1 MKKTSEIK
9 TYLSVF
15 FVVCM
20 VVSNIITAK
29 QVQLPLGIVMTGGIL
44 IFPFTYILSDV
55 FSECYGYRWSRITC
69 YMAFLANMFAV
80 VLFQIVINTPAPSFW
95 DGQEAFAATLGS
107 TPRILV
113 ASLAAY
119 VMGDLMNDKVFRAMK
134 RKHENE
140 IDGFGYR
147 AIASSV
153 VGELFDSLVFFP
165 IAFAGQM
172 PVESLV
178 QMAVLEIAIKVGYE
192 IVILPFTTMVVK
204 YVNTHE
210 QAMEQQWLTSKT
222 S

>member
-69 YMAFLANMFAV
+69 YMAFLANLFAV

-95 DGQEAFAATLGS
+95 DGQEAFVATLGS

-119 VMGDLMNDKVFRAMK
+119 VMGDLMNDKVFRVMK

-153 VGELFDSLVFFP
+153 IGELFDSLVFFP

-172 PVESLV
+172 PAESLV
-178 QMAVLEIAIKVGYE
+178 QMAALEIAIKVGYE